1 MDFRQLKTFRLVAS
15 TRSFTKAAA
24 LAHCTQ
30 STVSAQIKALEE
42 NLGVRLFDRLGREVS
57 LTVAGKKLCRYA
69 EKLLELADETREM
82 VAGQGEPAGVLTISA
97 PESLCTYRLPDVL
110 NQFRGNYPG
119 VEVLISQGYDRT
131 RLSEALHQG
140 DVDLGF
146 LISSP
151 YEAPG
156 LKVECLVHEE
166 MTIVARPGHLLA
178 KRRAVSL
185 EDLRE
190 ETFIFTEPT
199 CSYRVLF
206 EQALRAVHIHPKNAV
221 EFHSIEAIKK
231 CVMSGV
237 GIAMLPEIAVRR
249 ELAEKQLLPLKWKE
263 NSVEVI
269 TQMAWHKDKWLSP
282 AMGAFME
289 MARQVLRD

>member
-1 MDFRQLKTFRLVAS
+1 MEFRQLKTFRLVAR
-15 TRSFTKAAA
+15 TRSFTKTAA

-42 NLGVRLFDRLGREVS
+42 SLGVRLFDRLGREVS
-57 LTVAGKKLCRYA
+57 LTVAGKELCRYA
-69 EKLLELADETREM
+69 EKLLELADETREA
-82 VAGQGEPAGVLTISA
+82 VAGQGEPAGTLTISA
-97 PESLCTYRLPDVL
+97 PESLCTYRLPEVL
-110 NQFRGNYPG
+110 SQFRGKHPG

-166 MTIVARPGHLLA
+166 MAIVARPGHPLA

-199 CSYRVLF
+199 CNYRALF
-206 EQALRAVHIHPKNAV
+206 EQALRAANIHPKNTV

-237 GIAMLPEIAVRR
+237 GIALLPWIAVRQ
-249 ELAEKQLLPLKWKE
+249 ELAEKQLAVLKWKAKDL
-263 NSVEVI
+263 EVV
-269 TQMAWHKDKWLSP
+269 TQMIWHKDKWLSP
-282 AMGAFME
+282 ATGAFME
-289 MARQVLRD
+289 LVRKALQE